1 MNLTYNFSKLFFS
14 ELIKE
19 TKLLPKKKEIQ
30 NSNSSNNEIYIMYVF
45 LNSYFVI
52 PFTYILNYNIW
63 YTLKSAKNTYDTLT
77 PKNTFEIYLK

>member
-1 MNLTYNFSKLFFS
+1 M
-14 ELIKE
+14 
-19 TKLLPKKKEIQ
+19 PKKKEIQ

-45 LNSYFVI
+45 LNSYFAI

-63 YTLKSAKNTYDTLT
+63 YTLKSAKDTYDTLT

>member
-1 MNLTYNFSKLFFS
+1 
-14 ELIKE
+14 
-19 TKLLPKKKEIQ
+19 
-30 NSNSSNNEIYIMYVF
+30 MYVF

-63 YTLKSAKNTYDTLT
+63 YTLKSAKDTYDTLT

>member
-14 ELIKE
+14 ELIRDE
-19 TKLLPKKKEIQ
+19 VIAEKKEIQ

-63 YTLKSAKNTYDTLT
+63 YTLKSAKDTYDTLT